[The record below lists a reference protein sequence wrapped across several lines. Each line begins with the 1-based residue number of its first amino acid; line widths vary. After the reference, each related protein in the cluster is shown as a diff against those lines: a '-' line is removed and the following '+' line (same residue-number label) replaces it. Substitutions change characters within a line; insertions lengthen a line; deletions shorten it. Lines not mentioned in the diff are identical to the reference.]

1 MNKNYLHCK
10 FRLYQNK
17 EKGNFRFFEEK
28 RKNILQKSDLTK
40 KESQMELDNDV
51 HLVDTIF

>member
-1 MNKNYLHCK
+1 MRKK
-10 FRLYQNK
+10 QA
-17 EKGNFRFFEEK
+17 NFREIEEK
-28 RKNILQKSDLTK
+28 RKNMLQKSDLTK